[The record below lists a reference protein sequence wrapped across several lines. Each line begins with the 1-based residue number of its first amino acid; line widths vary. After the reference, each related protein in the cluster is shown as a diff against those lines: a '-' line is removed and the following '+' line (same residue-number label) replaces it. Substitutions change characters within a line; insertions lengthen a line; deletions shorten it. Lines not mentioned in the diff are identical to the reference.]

1 MVGAPAFMRGSSAF
15 KPGGSRR
22 TILLRLHPR
31 VFGIFRTGQGTPT
44 PGLKPDERDCDSFR
58 DAGASLPPAEAGG
71 SHQASMGESC
81 ADTKREFFRDAE
93 ASLPAAEAGGSHQA
107 SMGES
112 GADTKHEFSA
122 TLKRRSALLK
132 QRAPT
137 RLPWESRALIQN
149 MSCSASCK
157 ASNR

>member
-1 MVGAPAFMRGSSAF
+1 MRGSSAF

-58 DAGASLPPAEAGG
+58 DA
-71 SHQASMGESC
+71 
-81 ADTKREFFRDAE
+81 E
-93 ASLPAAEAGGSHQA
+93 ASLPLLKQGAPTRLPW
-107 SMGES
+107 ES
-112 GADTKHEFSA
+112 RALTQNVSFSA
-122 TLKRRSALLK
+122 TLKRRSPLLK
-132 QRAPT
+132 QGAPT

-149 MSCSASCK
+149 MSFP
-157 ASNR
+157 RL